1 MGWFTPAAEFLP
13 EPALDSI
20 DLAYLELER
29 PVLLVKTTEQTTQ
42 AQRAYVMRELAAVAR
57 RTPVV
62 MLPPGFEVQ
71 TIGPSYTSAP
81 PFELARWADD
91 GGRV

>member
-1 MGWFTPAAEFLP
+1 MFTPAAEFLP

-42 AQRAYVMRELAAVAR
+42 R
-57 RTPVV
+57 
-62 MLPPGFEVQ
+62 
-71 TIGPSYTSAP
+71 SAP
-81 PFELARWADD
+81 T
-91 GGRV
+91 